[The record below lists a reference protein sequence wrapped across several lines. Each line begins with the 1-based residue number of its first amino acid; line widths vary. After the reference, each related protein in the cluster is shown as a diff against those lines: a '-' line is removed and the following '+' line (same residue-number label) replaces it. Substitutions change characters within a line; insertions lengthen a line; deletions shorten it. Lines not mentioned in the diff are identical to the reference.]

1 MEMDSSLSPQM
12 FDPHPLTME
21 WNGIKVLGLSAS
33 LLAGRASRLPQMPP
47 GPGQHTTFKNHNHKG
62 QELSTWV
69 HLPFTGG
76 RASPA
81 LGAMQEPIPDLS
93 FNS

>member
-1 MEMDSSLSPQM
+1 
-12 FDPHPLTME
+12 ME

-81 LGAMQEPIPDLS
+81 LGAMQEPIPDFRCAEQIIKTITTMVQNLT
-93 FNS
+93 NCP